1 MRDESHAEA
10 VRAAGPCQVGHS
22 AVAFTVGPSG
32 NHAAAKMKIGMLK
45 ITARPAADPRGK
57 REDPLSDS
65 ET

>member
-1 MRDESHAEA
+1 MHDEPADA
-10 VRAAGPCQVGHS
+10 MPAAGPRRQIGHGTM
-22 AVAFTVGPSG
+22 AFAVGPSG